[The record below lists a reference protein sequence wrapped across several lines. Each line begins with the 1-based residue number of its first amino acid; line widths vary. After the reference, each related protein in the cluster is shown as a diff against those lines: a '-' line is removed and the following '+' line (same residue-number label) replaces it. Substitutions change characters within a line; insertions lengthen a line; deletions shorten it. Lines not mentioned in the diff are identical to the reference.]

1 MEGGD
6 EGLGTGAADG
16 GAMDGGDDGLGTGVA
31 AVGGMD
37 GGDDGLG
44 SGAAA
49 VGGMEGGVG
58 KRLGGVWL
66 AASTTTMSFWLAMQL
81 APLPLMKKKGPERSS
96 VKTELP
102 PSSLVRYDVVLH
114 ALYAAWST
122 TRTESVSFGYTNTAR
137 RPKSSVNSP

>member
-6 EGLGTGAADG
+6 GGLGTGASDG
-16 GAMDGGDDGLGTGVA
+16 GAIEGG
-31 AVGGMD
+31 D

-44 SGAAA
+44 SGAGV

-81 APLPLMKKKGPERSS
+81 PWLPLMKKKGPERSS
-96 VKTELP
+96 VKTVFP
-102 PSSLVRYDVVLH
+102 PSNLARYAVVLH
-114 ALYAAWST
+114 AL
-122 TRTESVSFGYTNTAR
+122 
-137 RPKSSVNSP
+137 

>member
-16 GAMDGGDDGLGTGVA
+16 GVMDGGDGGDDGLGT
-31 AVGGMD
+31 
-37 GGDDGLG
+37 
-44 SGAAA
+44 GAAA

-66 AASTTTMSFWLAMQL
+66 AASTMTMSFWLAMQL

-96 VKTELP
+96 VNTVLP

-137 RPKSSVNSP
+137 KPKPSVNSP